1 MKRVMTCLAL
11 GMVAVVASPQAMAQC
26 AAPIYNSDASV
37 FSSDADFSGAEPDT
51 VFPIG
56 GSGIGNGAFS
66 RCDDSSGIQLGL
78 RVSERSAGTVWDVD
92 DMYDAPQGA
101 ATDGNAQ
108 WNIEYHID
116 MGWAYGDAVAPLELG
131 DLGSL
136 VLQMD
141 CDPAVGV
148 VAGPAVDL
156 SRLSAFLPTLFP
168 PTAILIQGS
177 DNLGFPLRCPGM
189 DFDPAADGSYEFSLT
204 ATDVA
209 GTVISQAT
217 ATAVVGNPPEPPP
230 PGENATFT
238 VVAAYTDLNPAPVD
252 VQLTCN
258 GGLPLEQSYT
268 LTPITEG
275 ESNIITFTLTNFE
288 DGVTD
293 CVVTQ
298 TPAAGYTTEYEDFSG
313 IGSADAD
320 GCHYDD
326 VTLGTEAICGIGNVA
341 GPVAVT
347 ISKVWAAGD
356 LSASG
361 DLMLNCVNVVPDTQD
376 SWEWPVSTSI
386 GDMDYV
392 ADVAALATAVTTCTV
407 TEMVDSSAV
416 ESSGCETPIVV
427 ATGDTGAGCT
437 LVNTVFYEGVPTL
450 NQYGMALLALLMLG
464 VGFVG
469 FRRFA

>member
-1 MKRVMTCLAL
+1 M
-11 GMVAVVASPQAMAQC
+11 
-26 AAPIYNSDASV
+26 
-37 FSSDADFSGAEPDT
+37 
-51 VFPIG
+51 
-56 GSGIGNGAFS
+56 
-66 RCDDSSGIQLGL
+66 DDS
-78 RVSERSAGTVWDVD
+78 
-92 DMYDAPQGA
+92 YDAPQGA
-101 ATDGNAQ
+101 ATDGNAL
-108 WNIEYHID
+108 WNIEHHID

-136 VLQMD
+136 VLQVD

-148 VAGPAVDL
+148 VAGPTVDL

-177 DNLGFPLRCPGM
+177 DNLGFPARCAGM
-189 DFDPAADGSYEFSLT
+189 PFDPAADGSYEFSIT

-209 GTVISQAT
+209 GTVISEAA
-217 ATAVVGNPPEPPP
+217 ATAVVGTPPAPPP

-238 VVAAYTDLNPAPVD
+238 VAAAYTDMNPAPVE
-252 VQLTCN
+252 VTLTCN

-268 LTPITEG
+268 LTPVTEDA
-275 ESNIITFTLTNFE
+275 SNLITFTLTNFE

-293 CVVTQ
+293 CSVTQ
-298 TPAAGYTTEYEDFSG
+298 APVAGYTTEYEDFSG
-313 IGSADAD
+313 VGSADAD

-326 VTLGTEAICGIGNVA
+326 VVLGTTAICGVGNIA

-361 DLMLNCVNVVPDTQD
+361 SLMLNCVNVVPGSQD

-392 ADVAALATAVTTCTV
+392 AEVAASATAVTACTV
-407 TEMVDSSAV
+407 SEVIDSSAV
-416 ESSGCETPIVV
+416 ESSGCAAPILV

-450 NQYGMALLALLMLG
+450 NQYGMALLALLALLMLG